1 MKKTFLLVLL
11 SAQLGF
17 SQFANLDPT
26 FAIGTGFQFYTGGSV
41 VVNKSIVQPDGKII
55 IAGQYTNFNGVTISN
70 IVRLNAN
77 GTKDTAFNPGTSTNA
92 GIFDCALQS
101 DGKII
106 IVGGFTSYNGTPK
119 NRVARLNADGTLD
132 TTFTTGT
139 GPDDWIEETAI
150 QADGKILIAGSFNNY
165 NGTARSRVARINA
178 DGTLDTSFTVGTG
191 ADARVRTVAI
201 QGDGKIV
208 IGGDFNNFNGT
219 ASKRLARLNADGTL
233 DTGFNIGTG
242 ALNNVRTIKIQ
253 ADQQILIGGEFQ
265 AYNGVQRNR
274 IARLNTDGTLDTG
287 FTVGTGAS
295 GSVNSI
301 DIQGDGKILIGG
313 FFQMYNSTT
322 RTNFARLNSDGSLDE
337 DFTTG
342 SGFDNSVSG
351 ITIQPDGKILVAGTF
366 ESYNGIIM
374 NRLSRLTTETLGTES
389 FAVNKLNLYPNPA
402 STVLNLDAGSSYTI
416 EKVVITDM
424 TGKITTEQLTNTNQI
439 NIQHLAKGIYIITA
453 YSAENKFQT
462 KFIKE

>member
-77 GTKDTAFNPGTSTNA
+77 GTKDVAFNPGTSTNA

-101 DGKII
+101 DGKIV

-165 NGTARSRVARINA
+165 NGTARSRIARINA
-178 DGTLDTSFTVGTG
+178 DGTLDTGFTIGTG
-191 ADARVRTVAI
+191 ADARVRTVAV
-201 QGDGKIV
+201 QSDGKIV
-208 IGGDFNNFNGT
+208 IGGDFNTFNGT

-233 DTGFNIGTG
+233 DTGFNVGTG

-301 DIQGDGKILIGG
+301 DIQADGKIFIGG
-313 FFQMYNSTT
+313 FFQMYNSIA
-322 RTNFARLNSDGSLDE
+322 RTNFARLNSNGSLDE

-366 ESYNGIIM
+366 ENYNGITM

-424 TGKITTEQLTNTNQI
+424 TGQVITEQPTNTNQI
-439 NIQHLAKGIYIITA
+439 NIQYLAKGVYIITA
-453 YSAENKFQT
+453 YATENKFQA